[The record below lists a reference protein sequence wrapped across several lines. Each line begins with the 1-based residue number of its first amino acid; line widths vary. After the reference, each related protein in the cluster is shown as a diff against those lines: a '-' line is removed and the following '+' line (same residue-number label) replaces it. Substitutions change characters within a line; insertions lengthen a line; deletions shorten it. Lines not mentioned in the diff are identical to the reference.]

1 MLDAPLAADPDP
13 PVLLRSF
20 SLRLVKDGLLCCVG
34 PVPGIGRRLRGL
46 DEPAEGCGIVLPP
59 LRGVT
64 AADALIDEDDVSL
77 FMLLDEGCL
86 GVIDPDLGVVVPDR
100 GVVPP
105 DETRPVAD
113 DGDNSNGLPSASN
126 GINWF

>member
-1 MLDAPLAADPDP
+1 MLEAPLAADPDP
-13 PVLLRSF
+13 PVLLRSL

-34 PVPGIGRRLRGL
+34 PVPSIGRRLRAL
-46 DEPAEGCGIVLPP
+46 DELAEGCGMVLPP

-64 AADALIDEDDVSL
+64 AADALIEEDDVSL

-86 GVIDPDLGVVVPDR
+86 GVIDPDFGVVVPDR

-105 DETRPVAD
+105 EETLPVAD

-126 GINWF
+126 GIN

>member
-1 MLDAPLAADPDP
+1 M
-13 PVLLRSF
+13 
-20 SLRLVKDGLLCCVG
+20 
-34 PVPGIGRRLRGL
+34 
-46 DEPAEGCGIVLPP
+46 VLPP

-64 AADALIDEDDVSL
+64 AADALIEEDDVSL

-86 GVIDPDLGVVVPDR
+86 GVIDPDFGVVVPDR

-105 DETRPVAD
+105 EETLPVAD

-126 GINWF
+126 GIN

>member
-13 PVLLRSF
+13 PVLLRSL

-34 PVPGIGRRLRGL
+34 PVPGIGRRLRAL
-46 DEPAEGCGIVLPP
+46 DETVEGCGMVLPP

-64 AADALIDEDDVSL
+64 AADALIEEDDVSL

-86 GVIDPDLGVVVPDR
+86 GVIDPDFGVVVPDR

-105 DETRPVAD
+105 DETLPVAD

-126 GINWF
+126 GIN